1 MIAHLRDEPVTDKRS
16 NDTSKARNI
25 VTTVLDNTIDKRT
38 ARIGFIGLG
47 LMGSRLTRR
56 LHSSG
61 WDVQAWNRSPD
72 PAQSLR
78 RDGVGI
84 SSSIA
89 QLVAESEVVLSSL
102 ADDVAV
108 HSVYFDSGG
117 VFSTA
122 RPGTTILE
130 MSTISP
136 ELSRRLHQEA
146 SHRGV
151 DLLDLA
157 ISGSTPAV
165 EAGTV
170 TLFAGGNQNVFQKCT
185 SIYESIAKQWFL
197 IGPGSSGI
205 LMKLVVNLLLG
216 VDMLAIAEAV
226 SLGEHFRIDRNLLLD
241 VLSKTTVIPPAFGGK
256 LKKIKDNDYSPE
268 FPLRLMSKDMDLV
281 MEAARTW
288 GADLPAARV
297 AQMVLASNL
306 SSNGDK
312 DLSAVTPSLLAEQMR
327 S

>member
-157 ISGSTPAV
+157 MA
-165 EAGTV
+165 
-170 TLFAGGNQNVFQKCT
+170 NN
-185 SIYESIAKQWFL
+185 ESDNER
-197 IGPGSSGI
+197 P
-205 LMKLVVNLLLG
+205 
-216 VDMLAIAEAV
+216 
-226 SLGEHFRIDRNLLLD
+226 
-241 VLSKTTVIPPAFGGK
+241 
-256 LKKIKDNDYSPE
+256 KK
-268 FPLRLMSKDMDLV
+268 
-281 MEAARTW
+281 
-288 GADLPAARV
+288 
-297 AQMVLASNL
+297 
-306 SSNGDK
+306 
-312 DLSAVTPSLLAEQMR
+312 
-327 S
+327 

>member
-1 MIAHLRDEPVTDKRS
+1 VTAKPE
-16 NDTSKARNI
+16 I
-25 VTTVLDNTIDKRT
+25 IDKRT

-61 WDVQAWNRSPD
+61 WKVQAWNRSPE
-72 PAQSLR
+72 PTLTLA
-78 RDGVGI
+78 RDGIAI
-84 SSSIA
+84 SSSLA
-89 QLVAESEVVLSSL
+89 KLVADSEVILSSL
-102 ADDVAV
+102 ADDAAV
-108 HSVYFDSGG
+108 HSVYFDDGG
-117 VFSTA
+117 VFSSA
-122 RPGTTILE
+122 KPGTIILE

-136 ELSRRLHQEA
+136 EQSRLLHQEA
-146 SHRGV
+146 SLRSV

-165 EAGTV
+165 EAGAI
-170 TLFAGGNQNVFQKCT
+170 TLLAGGDQSTFEKCT

-216 VDMLAIAEAV
+216 VDMQAIAEAV
-226 SLGEHFRIDRNLLLD
+226 SLGEHLRIDRNVLLD

-256 LKKIKDNDYSPE
+256 IQKIKNNDYSPE
-268 FPLRLMSKDMDLV
+268 FPLRLMSKDMNLV
-281 MEAARTW
+281 MEAAETS

-297 AQMVLASNL
+297 AQSVLASNL
-306 SSNGDK
+306 ITNGEQ
-312 DLSAVTPSLLAEQMR
+312 DLSAITPSVIGR
-327 S
+327 KVSI

>member
-1 MIAHLRDEPVTDKRS
+1 
-16 NDTSKARNI
+16 

-157 ISGSTPAV
+157 MA
-165 EAGTV
+165 
-170 TLFAGGNQNVFQKCT
+170 NN
-185 SIYESIAKQWFL
+185 ESDNER
-197 IGPGSSGI
+197 P
-205 LMKLVVNLLLG
+205 
-216 VDMLAIAEAV
+216 
-226 SLGEHFRIDRNLLLD
+226 
-241 VLSKTTVIPPAFGGK
+241 
-256 LKKIKDNDYSPE
+256 KK
-268 FPLRLMSKDMDLV
+268 
-281 MEAARTW
+281 
-288 GADLPAARV
+288 
-297 AQMVLASNL
+297 
-306 SSNGDK
+306 
-312 DLSAVTPSLLAEQMR
+312 
-327 S
+327 